1 MKQLHFNFKDIF
13 RSARLAFSIQ
23 RIWLNGLGLL
33 AGYLLYLIIS
43 YISLLVGGYTF
54 STIWSKFGL
63 LPCAF
68 AMTVPWYSILLD
80 ILALLVF
87 LAVILLTNTAV
98 SRVVYMTLRD
108 ELFYT
113 WSQALKF
120 AWKKW
125 ISSLGAILTFL
136 FIIAFFVIGG
146 LVMAFIGRIP
156 FVGEIGTVLFTI
168 PYIFAALLLFFICL
182 SFGVALFFVP
192 AILATSDEDA
202 LGGVFQSFSITF
214 NQPWRILVYL
224 SLLGVVYVLGVFLFA
239 VVMKIAYHIFMTLF
253 SLGMGDKITQVQQQA
268 LHVLDRAL
276 PVVYTWAH
284 SLPGSLGGWIY
295 LNNPHPIAADM
306 PFSIVLSGYI
316 FGIFLLFLAG
326 VVLAYGEAIGN
337 AGLTIIYV
345 ILYKLQEK
353 ESLLEREDEELKEEE
368 EEEKKEEEKP
378 PAAEAEKEK
387 PKSRTKKKSAESE
400 SEEKG
405 E

>member
-43 YISLLVGGYTF
+43 YLSLLAAGYDF
-54 STIWSKFGL
+54 STIWGRLGL

-68 AMTVPWYSILLD
+68 AMVVPWYSTLLYV
-80 ILALLVF
+80 LALLVF
-87 LAVILLTNTAV
+87 FAVILLTNTAV

-125 ISSLGAILTFL
+125 ISSLGAMLTFL

-156 FVGEIGTVLFTI
+156 LVGEIGTVLFTI

-224 SLLGVVYVLGVFLFA
+224 SLLSLIYLVGIFIFGL
-239 VVMKIAYHIFMTLF
+239 VMKISYHIFLTFF
-253 SLGMGDKITQVQQQA
+253 SLGMGEKMMLVQQQA
-268 LHVLDRAL
+268 LHLLDKAL
-276 PVVYTWAH
+276 PIVYTWAH
-284 SLPGSLGGWIY
+284 SLPGNIGGFIY
-295 LNNPHPIAADM
+295 LNNPHPMVAVM
-306 PFSIVLSGYI
+306 PFTVVLSGYI

-326 VVLAYGEAIGN
+326 VVLAYGEAIMN
-337 AGLTIIYV
+337 SGLTIIYV

-368 EEEKKEEEKP
+368 EEEKKEEQP
-378 PAAEAEKEK
+378 PAEPEEKE
-387 PKSRTKKKSAESE
+387 ESQAG
-400 SEEKG
+400 SENKTD
-405 E
+405 

>member
-33 AGYLLYLIIS
+33 AGYLLYLVIS
-43 YISLLVGGYTF
+43 YISLLVGGYDF
-54 STIWSKFGL
+54 STIWSRLGL

-68 AMTVPWYSILLD
+68 ALMVPWYSILLY
-80 ILALLVF
+80 ILGLLVF

-125 ISSLGAILTFL
+125 ISSLGALLTFL
-136 FIIAFFVIGG
+136 FIIVFFVIGG
-146 LVMAFIGRIP
+146 LVIAFIGRIP
-156 FVGEIGTVLFTI
+156 FVGEIGTALFTI

-224 SLLGVVYVLGVFLFA
+224 SLLGVIYVLGVFLFA
-239 VVMKIAYHIFMTLF
+239 VAMKISYLIFMNLF
-253 SLGMGDKITQVQQQA
+253 SLGMGDKITQIQQQA
-268 LHVLDRAL
+268 LHLLDRAL
-276 PVVYTWAH
+276 PAVYTWTH
-284 SLPGSLGGWIY
+284 SLPGSVGGWIY
-295 LNNPHPIAADM
+295 LNNPHPMVADM

-353 ESLLEREDEELKEEE
+353 ENLLEREDEELKEEE
-368 EEEKKEEEKP
+368 QEENKEEEKP
-378 PAAEAEKEK
+378 PTEEEKEK
-387 PKSRTKKKSAESE
+387 PKSKNKKKSAESE
-400 SEEKG
+400 TEEISE
-405 E
+405 

>member
-1 MKQLHFNFKDIF
+1 
-13 RSARLAFSIQ
+13 
-23 RIWLNGLGLL
+23 
-33 AGYLLYLIIS
+33 
-43 YISLLVGGYTF
+43 
-54 STIWSKFGL
+54 
-63 LPCAF
+63 
-68 AMTVPWYSILLD
+68 
-80 ILALLVF
+80 
-87 LAVILLTNTAV
+87 
-98 SRVVYMTLRD
+98 MTLRD

-125 ISSLGAILTFL
+125 ISSLGAMLTFL

-168 PYIFAALLLFFICL
+168 PYIFAALLLFFISL

-224 SLLGVVYVLGVFLFA
+224 SLLGGIYVLGLFLFA
-239 VVMKIAYHIFMTLF
+239 VVMKISYYIFMTLF

-268 LHVLDRAL
+268 LHLLDKAL
-276 PVVYTWAH
+276 PAVYTWAY
-284 SLPGSLGGWIY
+284 SLPGSLGEWIY
-295 LNNPHPIAADM
+295 LNNPHPIVADM
-306 PFSIVLSGYI
+306 PFTIVLSGYI

-326 VVLAYGEAIGN
+326 VVLAYGEAIVN
-337 AGLTIIYV
+337 AGLTIIYI

-368 EEEKKEEEKP
+368 EEEKKEEEKL
-378 PAAEAEKEK
+378 PATEEEKEK
-387 PKSRTKKKSAESE
+387 PKSKGKKKSTESE
-400 SEEKG
+400 T
-405 E
+405 